1 MTTAIY
7 ARVSTKNQNTDNQ
20 ISSLKEVAAKA
31 GWVVDNV
38 FIDHG
43 ISGAKSRKDRPAL
56 DEMMSA
62 VCRRE
67 IDRVMVWDVSR
78 LGRSLQD
85 LISTMKDIQ
94 AAGANLYLH
103 NQNLDTS
110 TPSGEALFG
119 MLAVFAS
126 FERSMITA
134 RVKSGLERAKKEGK
148 KLGRP
153 SVRPYIKKE
162 IVELKEK
169 GWKQTD
175 IAKKVGV
182 SQAKVSLILK
192 NENLN
197 PIT

>member
-1 MTTAIY
+1 MKTAIY
-7 ARVSTKNQNTDNQ
+7 ARVSTKQQNTDNQ
-20 ISSLKEVAAKA
+20 IAALKEVADKA
-31 GWVVDNV
+31 GWQ
-38 FIDHG
+38 IDTIYTDEG
-43 ISGAKSRKDRPAL
+43 ISGAKGRKDRPAL
-56 DEMMSA
+56 NQLMQA
-62 VCRRE
+62 VMRRD

-126 FERSMITA
+126 FERSMIKE
-134 RVKSGLERAKKEGK
+134 RVKSGLIRAKKEGK

-153 SVRPYIKKE
+153 TIRPYIKKE
-162 IVELKEK
+162 IASLKKE
-169 GWKQTD
+169 GMRQVD
-175 IAKKVGV
+175 IAKKLGISQSKV
-182 SQAKVSLILK
+182 SQVLAG
-192 NENLN
+192 
-197 PIT
+197 